1 MSTFDRRHFENTWSA
16 WEEYWNIK
24 KNLSPLTRKLES
36 VEDSNM
42 GELGK
47 QMVSGSNQ
55 PRAVGSCPRSDF
67 RMLYG
72 DLKAS

>member
-1 MSTFDRRHFENTWSA
+1 MWSA

-36 VEDSNM
+36 VGDSNM

-55 PRAVGSCPRSDF
+55 PRAVGFCPHSDF

-72 DLKAS
+72 DSEGN